1 MADQNLIPPNLPV
14 AEDSPKPAQQQ
25 GPNIKSFIRTME
37 DDIKSA
43 KQGVISKGA
52 EVVIPESAP
61 LPSVSFKTG
70 PQAPKPATPAPLIRL
85 GEVKK
90 RSVLP
95 EIKPMPPVIKKE
107 VEPAKTIVV
116 PPKKTSFLSKTAIFV
131 IAGAVL
137 VGAGAY
143 WFFILKPASESVV
156 TSSTTPLPTGTPDPL
171 KELKSL
177 FLINNPVILSTP
189 ISVENLPDF
198 YLKISQAVTNEQII
212 HTFINP
218 RGDDSLAISFSGFI
232 TKFLTGSEESASKLL
247 NSVFDSRFG
256 LIYSKQEE
264 IFGESGNLL
273 SSALAEKRLALTVEV
288 SDVIEAQK
296 AMLAW
301 EGSLPFDLEHLFK
314 LDKVNEVGNL
324 AFLDNAYR
332 EVSIRYVN
340 FPYPDRSIDYAI
352 VGAANGKNYLVIAN
366 SRAQIYSIIDTLLG
380 F

>member
-85 GEVKK
+85 GEVEK

-95 EIKPMPPVIKKE
+95 EIKPLPPVIKKE
-107 VEPAKTIVV
+107 VEPAKTIIV

-143 WFFILKPASESVV
+143 WFFILKPASEPVV
-156 TSSTTPLPTGTPDPL
+156 VPPPPSTTAIPDPL

-177 FLINNPVILSTP
+177 FLINNPVILSIP
-189 ISVENLPDF
+189 ISVEDLSDF

-218 RGDDSLAISFSGFI
+218 REDDNLAISFSGFI

-352 VGAANGKNYLVIAN
+352 VGAANCKNYLIIAN
-366 SRAQIYSIIDTLLG
+366 SRAQVYSIIDTLLG